1 MDTVIDETSVA
12 VLRELLRDARLSFR
26 EIARRIGVSSG
37 TVASR
42 VRELE
47 GSGVIKKYTVQ
58 LDHERMGYELT
69 AITEITVSGG
79 MTLEV
84 GERIAAYPE
93 AVGVYNVTGASDL
106 MVIAKFKTRQ
116 KLSDFTK
123 NITKMPYV
131 ERTETHLVLNTLKE
145 NHSLLV

>member
-1 MDTVIDETSVA
+1 MIDETSID
-12 VLRELLRDARLSFR
+12 VLRELLRDARLSYR

-47 GSGVIKKYTVQ
+47 EKGVIKKYTVQ
-58 LDHERMGYELT
+58 VDHERLSYELT

-79 MTLEV
+79 MTLEL
-84 GERIAAYPE
+84 GEKIAAYPE
-93 AVGVYNVTGASDL
+93 TIALYNVTGASDI
-106 MVIAKFKTRQ
+106 MVVAKFKTRQ

-123 NITKMPYV
+123 NITKMPHV

>member
-1 MDTVIDETSVA
+1 MIDETSVD
-12 VLRELLRDARLSFR
+12 VLRELLRDARLSYR
-26 EIARRIGVSSG
+26 EVARRVGVSSG

-42 VRELE
+42 VKTLE
-47 GSGVIKKYTVQ
+47 EDGVIKKYTVQ
-58 LDHERMGYELT
+58 VDHERLGYELT

-84 GERIAAYPE
+84 GEKIAAYPE
-93 AVGVYNVTGASDL
+93 TISLYNVTGASDI

-123 NITKMPYV
+123 NITKMPHV

>member
-1 MDTVIDETSVA
+1 MIDETSLNVI
-12 VLRELLRDARLSFR
+12 RELLRDARLSFR
-26 EIARRIGVSSG
+26 EVARRIGISSG

-47 GSGVIKKYTVQ
+47 RNGVIKKYTVQ
-58 LDHERMGYELT
+58 LDHEKMGYELT
-69 AITEITVSGG
+69 VITEIIVSGG
-79 MTLEV
+79 RVMEV
-84 GERIAAYPE
+84 GEKIAAYPE
-93 AVGVYNVTGASDL
+93 TTGVYNVTGESDI

-123 NITKMPYV
+123 NITKMPHV

-145 NHSLLV
+145 NYDRLI

>member
-1 MDTVIDETSVA
+1 MIDETSVN
-12 VLRELLRDARLSFR
+12 VLRELLRDARLSYR
-26 EIARRIGVSSG
+26 EVARRIGVSSG

-42 VRELE
+42 VREME
-47 GSGVIKKYTVQ
+47 RDGVLKKYTVQ

-84 GERIAAYPE
+84 GEGIAAHPE
-93 AVGVYNVTGASDL
+93 TVGVYNVTGASDI
-106 MVIAKFKTRQ
+106 MVIAKFRTRQ
-116 KLSDFTK
+116 ELSDFTK
-123 NITKMPYV
+123 NITKMPHV

-145 NHSLLV
+145 NSGLLV

>member
-1 MDTVIDETSVA
+1 VIDETA
-12 VLRELLRDARLSFR
+12 IKVLGELLRDARLSYR
-26 EIARRIGVSSG
+26 EVARRIGVSSG

-47 GSGVIKKYTVQ
+47 ENGVINKYTVQ
-58 LDHERMGYELT
+58 VDHERLGYELT

-79 MTLEV
+79 MMLEV

-93 AVGVYNVTGASDL
+93 TIALYNVTGASDI
-106 MVIAKFKTRQ
+106 MVVAKFKTRQ
-116 KLSDFTK
+116 ELSDFTK
-123 NITKMPYV
+123 NITKMPHV

>member
-1 MDTVIDETSVA
+1 MIDETSA
-12 VLRELLRDARLSFR
+12 NVLRELLQDARLSHR
-26 EIARRIGVSSG
+26 EVARRIGVSSG

-42 VRELE
+42 VKEME
-47 GSGVIKKYTVQ
+47 GNGVIKKYTVQ
-58 LDHERMGYELT
+58 IDHERLGYELT

-84 GERIAAYPE
+84 GEKIATYPE
-93 AVGVYNVTGASDL
+93 TIALYNVTGASDI

-123 NITKMPYV
+123 NITKMPNV